1 MANPTDF
8 GLNSVKSFS
17 ASFRSFKDYLSK
29 CLVIKPG
36 ISPKIQ
42 LDKTIG
48 IKKAEEIIKKFD
60 LYLLD
65 FHQIT

>member
-17 ASFRSFKDYLSK
+17 ASFRSFKDSSSK
-29 CLVIKPG
+29 CLVINPG

-48 IKKAEEIIKKFD
+48 IKKAEEIIKK
-60 LYLLD
+60 
-65 FHQIT
+65 